1 MSSKSAALLKGT
13 LDLLILKT
21 LDLEPRHG
29 LGVSDRIAQITG
41 GTFAV
46 KAGSLFPALHRL
58 EQDGLVT
65 GEWRTSDAGRR
76 AKYYRLTAAG
86 RRRLAVER
94 RNWARIVGAVAQV
107 LEAE

>member
-1 MSSKSAALLKGT
+1 MPKRSTELLKGT

-46 KAGSLFPALHRL
+46 KPGSLFPALHRL
-58 EQDGLVT
+58 EQDGHVA
-65 GEWRTSDAGRR
+65 GEWGLTEAGRR
-76 AKYYRLTAAG
+76 AKYYRITPAGARQLTT
-86 RRRLAVER
+86 EKK
-94 RNWARIVGAVAQV
+94 NWARVVMAIGLI
-107 LEAE
+107 LESD